1 MLPSYPGIAPAI
13 SRMVTNP
20 QHRCSKG
27 LWKIILQKNKRSGF
41 GADLEGHSG
50 NFSDEPLLSLTLAA
64 QRFIHSPGTTSNE
77 LKVRTLDLTPPNMR
91 QVDFEGVVPILFFF
105 FGSHFGYL
113 KDP

>member
-1 MLPSYPGIAPAI
+1 MEDHFA
-13 SRMVTNP
+13 
-20 QHRCSKG
+20 
-27 LWKIILQKNKRSGF
+27 KNKRSGF

-105 FGSHFGYL
+105 FRKSFWIPERSISIATMW
-113 KDP
+113 DPTKIYVGLQTP